1 MSAEATSCLQA
12 GTAALLRPTVQ
23 LRYQLQPSGPPSPSP
38 APRRCGARPH
48 GPHFPG
54 SLARRLPVGA
64 ANGKRGGRLAPGVG
78 GGGEKRV
85 GLLPVPPALS
95 GVSRAG
101 GVSSVVPAPESTLSS
116 SVPPALG
123 EQRFLAASNLGCF
136 TAPIRVS
143 ATPSLH

>member
-12 GTAALLRPTVQ
+12 GTATLLRPTVQ
-23 LRYQLQPSGPPSPSP
+23 QRYQLQPSGPPSPFP

-64 ANGKRGGRLAPGVG
+64 PMGSGEG
-78 GGGEKRV
+78 GGAGGEWRS
-85 GLLPVPPALS
+85 GWGSFPFPALS

-101 GVSSVVPAPESTLSS
+101 CVFFVVPAPESTLSS

-123 EQRFLAASNLGCF
+123 KQQFLAASNLGCF
-136 TAPIRVS
+136 ADPIRVS
-143 ATPSLH
+143 VTPSLH